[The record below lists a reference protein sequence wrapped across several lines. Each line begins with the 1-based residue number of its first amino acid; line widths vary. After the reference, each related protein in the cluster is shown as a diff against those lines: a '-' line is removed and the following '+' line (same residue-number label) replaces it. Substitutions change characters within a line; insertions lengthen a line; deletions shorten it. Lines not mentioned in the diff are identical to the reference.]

1 LRVGLDWPKY
11 LTESLTFQYKM
22 LLYIQ
27 TIEKRHQTVFHT
39 AVGTALL
46 ILVLPVQFR
55 QHLQID
61 RSPVQRMVKPQKIT
75 MKLNSYVKIDAS
87 GNTPIRVLPD
97 LTDTTFKAGNYDFE
111 I

>member
-1 LRVGLDWPKY
+1 
-11 LTESLTFQYKM
+11 M

-27 TIEKRHQTVFHT
+27 TIEKRYQTVFHT

-75 MKLNSYVKIDAS
+75 MKLNSYVKIDPS
-87 GNTPIRVLPD
+87 GNTPICVLPD
-97 LTDTTFKAGNYDFE
+97 LTDTTFKAGNCDLE